1 MRAAGTMRERRP
13 AVAGTFY
20 PSDPGELAAA
30 VDALL
35 AQAVPP
41 ELAGDPVALVVPHAG
56 YVYSGPIAA
65 TAYALLRRRPPA
77 RVAIFGPAHFVPLR
91 GCAVSTAGTWRTP
104 LGTVPIDGELRER
117 AVAAGAIAEEG
128 PHLPEHSLEV
138 QVPFL
143 QRIVGE
149 GLRICPVAVG
159 VARPSQV
166 ADVMAALLPEALV
179 VVSTD
184 LSHYHDDATAKRLDR
199 RTADA
204 VLARD
209 PDAIGLEDACGV
221 YALRGLVE
229 LARREDLGVH
239 LLDLRTSADTAG
251 DPWRVVGY
259 GAFALTAPA

>member
-1 MRAAGTMRERRP
+1 MRLAGTTRERRP

-35 AQAVPP
+35 AQAAPP
-41 ELAGDPVALVVPHAG
+41 EHLEPVALVVPHAG

-65 TAYALLRRRPPA
+65 TAYALLRTRPPS
-77 RVAIFGPAHFVPLR
+77 RVALFGPAHFVPLR
-91 GCAVSTAGTWRTP
+91 GCAVSTAPAWRTP
-104 LGTVPIDGELRER
+104 LGSVPTDPELRER
-117 AVAAGAIAEEG
+117 AVAAGALAEEG
-128 PHLPEHSLEV
+128 PHVPEHSLEV

-143 QRIVGE
+143 QRIVGA

-159 VARPSQV
+159 VARAGQV
-166 ADVMAALLPEALV
+166 ADVMAAVLPQALL

-199 RTADA
+199 RTAEA
-204 VLARD
+204 VRSRD

-229 LARREDLGVH
+229 LARREDLRVH

-251 DPWRVVGY
+251 DPRRVVGY
-259 GAFALTAPA
+259 AAFALTAPA